1 MLDGAADAAAGGKWI
16 MLLPLGRFAGRD
28 GRGPYD
34 AGTAEAMKAVVAATL
49 QRAGT
54 ADLVVDY
61 DHQSIFAAVPEVGGQ
76 APAAGWIKEFEV
88 RDDGLYGRVEWTARA
103 SRAIR
108 QGEYR
113 YISPVYHH
121 DKSGKVT
128 RLLHAGLTNTP
139 NLDLAAVAASTTFST
154 EETPMLKNI
163 ALALGLAE
171 AASEAD
177 ILTAINSSL
186 TSASAI
192 AVAAGLPATAKGTEV
207 LTAVQSA
214 AAAKTAQVDPTK
226 FVPVE
231 QVTALQTEINSL
243 KGRMDGDAA
252 ETAVNKAISD
262 GKLAP
267 ALKTWALDYH
277 KADPAKFKTFVDGSP
292 VLTSAQRAS
301 ATPPNGNSADADLTD
316 EDIAV
321 MKQMGL
327 DRETFLKVK
336 KAGDE

>member
-1 MLDGAADAAAGGKWI
+1 MLDRATDGAAGGKWI

-34 AGTAEAMKAVVAATL
+34 AGTTESMKAVVAATL

-54 ADLVVDY
+54 TELVIDY
-61 DHQSIFAAVPEVGGQ
+61 DHQTVFAAVPDVGGQ
-76 APAAGWIKEFEV
+76 APAAGWIKEFDV

-139 NLDLAAVAASTTFST
+139 NLDLAAVAASTSFSPEDPSMKT
-154 EETPMLKNI
+154 I

-177 ILTAINSSL
+177 ILTAINSVL
-186 TSASAI
+186 TSSAAI
-192 AVAAGLPATAKGTEV
+192 AIAAGLPATAAGADV

-214 AAAKTAQVDPTK
+214 AAAKSAQVDPTK

-231 QVTALQTEINSL
+231 QVTALQTEINTL

-267 ALKTWALDYH
+267 ALKSWALDYH

-301 ATPPNGNSADADLTD
+301 VAPPAGSADAALTD
-316 EDIAV
+316 EDMAV

-327 DRETFLKVK
+327 DREAFLKAK
-336 KAGDE
+336 KVDE